1 MKLPAQFLN
10 HSCDPNVVVGGGAND
25 VGSYDFVALRDID
38 AGEVREC
45 IVILVHCTTYMLLL
59 MPSAFNTE

>member
-25 VGSYDFVALRDID
+25 AGSYDFVALRDID
-38 AGEVREC
+38 AGEVRVMYE
-45 IVILVHCTTYMLLL
+45 TG
-59 MPSAFNTE
+59 A